1 MGKRERQ
8 MRAVGR
14 LMLPLMAMA
23 VVLCCLVGRVDASD
37 ERQQLLA
44 TFHVHST
51 ASTGDMTVDA
61 LAARAEQ
68 LGLDVLLLTDNFSL
82 R

>member
-8 MRAVGR
+8 LRWVWR
-14 LMLPLMAMA
+14 LMLLFMVWAI
-23 VVLCCLVGRVDASD
+23 VLCGMAWRVDASD
-37 ERQQLLA
+37 DRQQLLA

-51 ASTGDMTVDA
+51 ASTGDMTVEA

-68 LGLDVLLLTDNFSL
+68 LG
-82 R
+82 